1 MADPGWGIRGK
12 CPPPSHT
19 HSHTHT
25 QHTHTHTHTHSGAS
39 HTSVLI
45 KIVTKFMSGQETY
58 ENMHHLLQIHL
69 KLKRT
74 TKVKLAVKLSPS
86 TSGTV

>member
-1 MADPGWGIRGK
+1 MPS
-12 CPPPSHT
+12 PPHTHT
-19 HSHTHT
+19 HSHTQHT
-25 QHTHTHTHTHSGAS
+25 HTLTHTHTHTHSGAS

-86 TSGTV
+86 TSGAV